1 MKSQSQQLKMGWSKN
16 IENFSLNTFKTD
28 VVIEMKDLESPF
40 IDEIIIRFPIL
51 FQGILNE
58 LDNKSLAKCRRINK
72 NCQNFIDNERFVLF
86 RKLQKYHSNMEEFF
100 EQWKK
105 VTQNASKET
114 IRELSVT
121 VYNFFEGTPIYNSLG
136 CSPTKQIREI
146 NKKKDQWSPLHIT
159 AEQGNLE
166 LSKYIIEQTGDENPQ
181 NRKGDTAF
189 QMAAEKGQ
197 LEVTKLII
205 NNLEDKNPRGY
216 GGWTA
221 LHFAAM
227 NGHLEVCKLINESIE
242 DGATVETYGVTP
254 VDYAVAAG
262 HLEVFKLLA
271 ETLENKNHN
280 VNGSNWTPLHAAA
293 YMGHLE
299 FCRYIIDSG
308 ADKNPIGQG
317 LGYTGLPGYTPLSIA
332 AAEGHPRICKL
343 FIDEWADLVQVLK
356 GFFYTNNIKVFT
368 FVAILFATLFAMFII
383 TPVEVSILL
392 LVLPFK

>member
-1 MKSQSQQLKMGWSKN
+1 MGLSKN
-16 IENFSLNTFKTD
+16 IENFSLKTFKTD
-28 VVIEMKDLESPF
+28 VVIEMKDLKSPF

-58 LDNKSLAKCRRINK
+58 LDNKSLAKCRKIHK

-86 RKLQKYHSNMEEFF
+86 RKLQKYRSNMEEFF

-114 IRELSVT
+114 IRDLSIT
-121 VYNFFEGTPIYNSLG
+121 VYKFFEDTPIYHSLG
-136 CSPTKQIREI
+136 LRKIRKI
-146 NKKKDQWSPLHIT
+146 NKKKGQWSPLHIT

-205 NNLEDKNPRGY
+205 KNLEDKNPRGY

-221 LHFAAM
+221 LHFAAR
-227 NGHLEVCKLINESIE
+227 NGHLEVCKLINENIE
-242 DGATVETYGVTP
+242 DGATVENGGYTP
-254 VDYAVAAG
+254 VDCAATRG

-271 ETLENKNHN
+271 ETFENKNQTAN
-280 VNGSNWTPLHAAA
+280 ADNWTPLHQAAA
-293 YMGHLE
+293 GGHLE
-299 FCRYIIDSG
+299 LCRFIIDSG
-308 ADKNPIGQG
+308 ADKKPIGRG
-317 LGYTGLPGYTPLSIA
+317 LGYTRWAGYTPLNIA
-332 AAEGHPRICKL
+332 AAEGHPRTCKL
-343 FIDEWADLVQVLK
+343 FIDEWADLKQVLK
-356 GFFYTNNIKVFT
+356 GIFYTDNIKVFT
-368 FVAILFATLFAMFII
+368 FVAILFTMFIV
-383 TPVEVSILL
+383 TSVELPILL
-392 LVLPFK
+392 LLVPFE

>member
-1 MKSQSQQLKMGWSKN
+1 MGWSKN
-16 IENFSLNTFKTD
+16 IENTSLKNFKTD

-40 IDEIIIRFPIL
+40 IDEIMIRFPIL

-58 LDNKSLAKCRRINK
+58 LDNNSLAKCRTINK
-72 NCQNFIDNERFVLF
+72 HCQNFIDNERFVLF

-121 VYNFFEGTPIYNSLG
+121 VYKFFEDTPIYYSLG
-136 CSPTKQIREI
+136 SPTKKIREI

-242 DGATVETYGVTP
+242 DGATVGTYGVTP

-271 ETLENKNHN
+271 ETLENKNHAA
-280 VNGSNWTPLHAAA
+280 NGSNWTPLHAAA
-293 YMGHLE
+293 YIGHLE
-299 FCRYIIDSG
+299 LCRYIIDSG

-343 FIDEWADLVQVLK
+343 FIDEWADLIQVLK
-356 GFFYTNNIKVFT
+356 GIRDTKNMKVFIC
-368 FVAILFATLFAMFII
+368 ILALFAMFIF
-383 TPVEVSILL
+383 TLVELPILL
-392 LVLPFK
+392 LVPFK

>member
-1 MKSQSQQLKMGWSKN
+1 MGWSKN

-40 IDEIIIRFPIL
+40 IDEIMIRFPIL

-58 LDNKSLAKCRRINK
+58 LDNKSLAKCRKINK

-114 IRELSVT
+114 IRELSVI
-121 VYNFFEGTPIYNSLG
+121 VYNFFEDTPIYNSLG
-136 CSPTKQIREI
+136 SPTKQIREI

-181 NRKGDTAF
+181 NKKGDTAF

-197 LEVTKLII
+197 LEVTKFFI

-293 YMGHLE
+293 YIGHLE
-299 FCRYIIDSG
+299 LCRYIIDSG

-343 FIDEWADLVQVLK
+343 FIDEWADLIQVLK
-356 GFFYTNNIKVFT
+356 GIRDTKNMKVFIC
-368 FVAILFATLFAMFII
+368 ILALFAMII
-383 TPVEVSILL
+383 FPSEILIL
-392 LVLPFK
+392 TTLFPLK